1 MAGRVDV
8 SIAIAGSTACNVN
21 ALPDWLVLLWPFM
34 SVEVQRA
41 VLNSTER
48 IQLAGLLVVYG
59 IPVPVVYYCLKLFIM
74 LTVCINRMSM
84 LFNLVYGAHV
94 CRQDDR
100 FECMPRKRVLSFFNI
115 IQVLCEVLKCL
126 K

>member
-8 SIAIAGSTACNVN
+8 SIAGAGSIAFDVN
-21 ALPDWLVLLWPFM
+21 ALPDWLVLLWPFRHNV

-59 IPVPVVYYCLKLFIM
+59 IPVPVVYYCLKLFTM
-74 LTVCINRMSM
+74 LTVCINRISV
-84 LFNLVYGAHV
+84 LFNLVYGAQV
-94 CRQDDR
+94 CR
-100 FECMPRKRVLSFFNI
+100 
-115 IQVLCEVLKCL
+115 
-126 K
+126 